1 MITGRCEC
9 GQVAYEADSVRPTV
23 TACHCTQCRKTSG
36 HFVAATRAK
45 RAYIKFSSDET
56 LTWFRS
62 SPEAERGFCN
72 RCGGNLFWRRIDSD
86 NMSIMAG
93 ALDAPTDLHLTRH
106 IYVADK
112 GDYYDI
118 DDGFETFGGS
128 DE

>member
-1 MITGRCEC
+1 
-9 GQVAYEADSVRPTV
+9 
-23 TACHCTQCRKTSG
+23 
-36 HFVAATRAK
+36 
-45 RAYIKFSSDET
+45 
-56 LTWFRS
+56 
-62 SPEAERGFCN
+62 
-72 RCGGNLFWRRIDSD
+72 
-86 NMSIMAG
+86 MAG